1 MEKNFRKP
9 NRLRNYDYSSN
20 GMYFITVCTKGKAHI
35 FGNIVG
41 ATIGRLAGMQLSPYG
56 KITKQSIE
64 NINNHYPAVF
74 VDKYVIMPNH
84 IHLILQIDTYNGNRR
99 PMVAPTIST
108 VVQQLK
114 GCVSK
119 QAGFS
124 LWQKTFHDHI
134 IRDENDYEKI
144 WEYIDT
150 NPLKWETDCFY
161 SE

>member
-1 MEKNFRKP
+1 
-9 NRLRNYDYSSN
+9 
-20 GMYFITVCTKGKAHI
+20 
-35 FGNIVG
+35 
-41 ATIGRLAGMQLSPYG
+41 
-56 KITKQSIE
+56 
-64 NINNHYPAVF
+64 
-74 VDKYVIMPNH
+74 
-84 IHLILQIDTYNGNRR
+84 
-99 PMVAPTIST
+99 MVAPTIST